1 VWDEGALVAGLK
13 EISSVD
19 LAAFSS
25 APGIEFL
32 DISRLEIEV
41 RSRRYCYHVRDCF
54 YEMER
59 LLIER

>member
-1 VWDEGALVAGLK
+1 MVAGLK

-25 APGIEFL
+25 APGIGFL
-32 DISRLEIEV
+32 GISRLEIEV
-41 RSRRYCYHVRDCF
+41 RWRRCCYHVRDCF
-54 YEMER
+54 EMGR